1 MFKQRLF
8 WRLNRWLRQI
18 TQQLD
23 SIENLWRGTQV
34 RTRMCPNCRALVGVD
49 EKICSFCNTKLGY
62 RASGIGKLIQNIA
75 PNFAPVSYSLLSANF
90 IFFVLI
96 FMVERDLT
104 TQDLRQLLSGGNS
117 RTLAMWGADAA
128 LLVIEGGQWWR
139 LFSAI
144 FIHAGMIHLLFN
156 SYALIFIGPLLEE
169 ALGRERFLVLY
180 LTTGAFG
187 FLLSNWYYPPI
198 LVTVGASG
206 AIFGMIGAAIV
217 LSWRWSTW
225 GSMMGQQLV
234 HWAIYGFVYG
244 LFLGANN
251 AAHLGGFLSGA
262 GLAYVLPNPNRAVF
276 SKRIELLWKILYW
289 LFIIIACLSLG
300 LAIRFRINP

>member
-1 MFKQRLF
+1 MFRQRLS
-8 WRLNRWLRQI
+8 WKLNRLLRHV

-23 SIENLWRGTQV
+23 SMENLWRGTQV

-49 EKICSFCNTKLGY
+49 EKICSFCNMKLGY

-75 PNFAPVSYSLLSANF
+75 PNFAPVSYSLLTTNF

-96 FMVERDLT
+96 FIAERDLT
-104 TQDLRQLLSGGNS
+104 TQDLGQLLKGGNS
-117 RTLAMWGADAA
+117 RTLAMWGADVA
-128 LLVIEGGQWWR
+128 LLVNQGGQWWR

-144 FIHAGMIHLLFN
+144 FIHAGIIHLLFN

-169 ALGRERFLVLY
+169 SLGKERFLIFY
-180 LTTGAFG
+180 LTTGALG
-187 FLLSNWYYPPI
+187 FVLSNWYYPPT

-217 LSWRWSTW
+217 LSRRWSTW

-251 AAHLGGFLSGA
+251 AAHMGGFLSGA
-262 GLAYVLPNPNRAVF
+262 ALAYLLPNPNRAEF
-276 SKRIELLWKILYW
+276 SKPTELLWKILYW
-289 LFIIIACLSLG
+289 LSLIIACLSLG
-300 LAIRFRINP
+300 LAIRFRISQ